1 MNWKNLS
8 IGKKLTASFGLVIF
22 LTLLLGLTGIL
33 NFYRVQH
40 QTREVTQ
47 QYLPLSNISNDI
59 ATSAQRAMYAQ
70 RGYRYTVG
78 ENFRLE
84 GQKYLNELRSNL
96 DAARR
101 LTSKYPEFDHFLTV
115 VNETEAAL
123 NEYEGYFN
131 ETVVN
136 NNIIIENNSKITELM
151 ATIPV
156 TAGRIATNAL
166 TRNQMQEFW
175 TGLPLAYGLY
185 YESSLQ
191 NKASLL
197 GDASA
202 FYAGWSNIFG
212 QADAGDLAA
221 ELRLIS
227 DLLLDNER
235 LQTRVVELGALRRT
249 SSNALLENFFVVAEE
264 SMAVTTQIGEETVSV
279 INRSYIMVVLMVI
292 IAIILAVLLA
302 VFITRS
308 MTRLL
313 NKGVMFTTEVA
324 NGNLDAHID
333 IDQNDE
339 IGQLAHAIKTMVD
352 KLREIITGV
361 MSSSDEIASGSQ
373 LISSES
379 QLMAQGASEQ
389 ASSVEEVS
397 SSMEEMVSNIQQN
410 SDNSKQTEKITGE
423 TSVKIQQSAQTSL
436 EAVELMRE
444 ISDKISIIS
453 EIASQTNILALNAA
467 VEAARA
473 GEHGKGFA
481 VVAAEVR
488 KLAEKSQN
496 AADEIEKL
504 SASGMSISE
513 SARKE
518 LSEVVPLM
526 EKTKSLVQE
535 ITAYSIEQNAG
546 ADQINAAIQQLN
558 NVTQQNAASSENMAS
573 SSEELS
579 SQAENLRQF
588 ISFFRFSKK

>member
-1 MNWKNLS
+1 MNWKDLS
-8 IGKKLTASFGLVIF
+8 IGKKLTASFGLVIL

-33 NFYRVQH
+33 NFYKVQH

-96 DAARR
+96 ETARR
-101 LTSKYPEFDHFLTV
+101 LTNRYPEFDPFLTV

-123 NEYEGYFN
+123 NEYEGYFD

-136 NNIIIENNSKITELM
+136 NNQILANDSKIKKLM
-151 ATIPV
+151 ASIPV
-156 TAGRIATNAL
+156 TAGRTDVL
-166 TRNQMQEFW
+166 TRDQMQEFLA
-175 TGLPLAYGLY
+175 GLPLTYGLY

-191 NKASLL
+191 NKAALL

-202 FYAGWSNIFG
+202 FYARWSNTFG
-212 QADAGDLAA
+212 QADAGNLAT

-279 INRSYIMVVLMVI
+279 INRSYVMVVLMVI
-292 IAIILAVLLA
+292 VAIILAIMLA

-308 MTRLL
+308 MTSLL
-313 NKGVMFTTEVA
+313 NKGVAFTAEVA
-324 NGNLDAHID
+324 RGNLDAHID
-333 IDQNDE
+333 IDQKDE
-339 IGQLAHAIKTMVD
+339 IGQLAQAIKTMVD

-488 KLAEKSQN
+488 KLAEKSQK

-504 SASGMSISE
+504 SASGMSISQ
-513 SARKE
+513 SARTE

-535 ITAYSIEQNAG
+535 ITAYSLEQNAG

-579 SQAENLRQF
+579 SQAENLRQY